1 VSTIDLITAAGPSSD
16 GFLHELAG
24 SIHEQHV
31 PAGWSVRWLVVC
43 DGPDASANAARARL
57 ADELG
62 AHRTWSNHDRY
73 WAGASRNR
81 ALAHSDA
88 EWIQAVDA
96 DDVLCPGA
104 VAAWVR
110 EARTRS
116 TWCSFRAVDWYP
128 VDGRTRAFPS
138 PFPPGPITAGEWLR
152 HYERTG
158 RHPVHPLAIL
168 WPRALLVRVGG
179 WAAAP
184 SAEDAAVAFLGTSLC
199 DGWAAD
205 DVVIRYRKHPAQDTH
220 GGRDRPVE
228 SAAADARLLAVR
240 RAREWLHEGA

>member
-1 VSTIDLITAAGPSSD
+1 MTTIDLITAAGPSSE
-16 GFLHELAG
+16 GFLHDLAG
-24 SIHEQHV
+24 SIREQHV
-31 PAGWSVRWLVVC
+31 PVGWSVRWLVVC
-43 DGPDASANAARARL
+43 DGPDAAANAARARL

-96 DDVLCPGA
+96 DDALCPGA

-110 EARTRS
+110 EASARS
-116 TWCSFRAVDWYP
+116 TWCSFHAVDWFP
-128 VDGRTRAFPS
+128 DDGRTRRFPS
-138 PFPPGPITAGEWLR
+138 PFPPGPITAGAWLG
-152 HYERTG
+152 HYERTR

-168 WPRALLVRVGG
+168 WPRALLVQVGG

-184 SAEDAAVAFLGTSLC
+184 SAEDAAVAFVGTSLC

-220 GGRDRPVE
+220 DGRERPVE
-228 SAAADARLLAVR
+228 PAAADARLLAVR
-240 RAREWLHEGA
+240 RAREWLHERA